1 MEEMLDQ
8 LVAYLMDN
16 LILDFQGDLTLDMV
30 RDFLREDDSRES
42 KILLSKLVED
52 RGVSEMLICIAD
64 CLRDYLRTG
73 VKPDVVEEQVRL
85 YSES

>member
-1 MEEMLDQ
+1 MDQ
-8 LVAYLMDN
+8 LVAYLLEN

-30 RDFLREDDSRES
+30 RDFLREDDSPDS
-42 KILLSKLVED
+42 KALLAKLVED

-64 CLRDYLRTG
+64 CLRDYVATG
-73 VKPDVVEEQVRL
+73 IKKDVMEEQIRI